1 MASSFLVLRRGPQQR
16 TGFTLVELLVVIAII
31 GILVALLLPAVQS
44 ARESARRT
52 QCKNNLKQVGLG
64 FQNHHD
70 IHGHF
75 PTGGWGWDWAG
86 DPDEG
91 FGEKQPGGWIFNVLP
106 FIEQENVRVLGSGLP
121 WAQKKDAVLQVI
133 QTPIKEMN
141 CPSRRQPKLYLTDWE
156 PRNCTKPPVAAVISG
171 NEFFMLA
178 KTDYGVNCGNQDR
191 NEISGAWPSTSP
203 PPMPAPPAEPKD
215 FENGISYRCS
225 KIGIRDV
232 LDGTTNTLAVG
243 EKYLSLTEY
252 EKGRDAAD
260 NETMYVG
267 YDNDMYRTTY
277 VVDPN
282 PNNDPEAY
290 PPRQDH
296 RTIKKTLVYGSAHG
310 SGFNSVFCDGS
321 VRVISYNISR
331 ANYTRLGARSD
342 GLAQTDIGN

>member
-1 MASSFLVLRRGPQQR
+1 MASSCLTLRRGSQR
-16 TGFTLVELLVVIAII
+16 GTGFTLVELLVVIAII

-44 ARESARRT
+44 ARETARRT
-52 QCKNNLKQVGLG
+52 QCKNNLKQTGLG
-64 FQNHHD
+64 FQTHHD

-106 FIEQENVRVLGSGLP
+106 FIEQENVRNLGSGMP
-121 WAQKKDAVLQVI
+121 WAQKKDAVLKVI

-141 CPSRRQPKLYLTDWE
+141 CPSRRQPKLYATNY
-156 PRNCTKPPVAAVISG
+156 PVVNGTTPPSVG
-171 NEFFMLA
+171 GKYMLA
-178 KTDYGVNCGNQDR
+178 KTDYGANCGNQLR
-191 NEISGAWPSTSP
+191 NEIGPGPSVGSP
-203 PPMPAPPAEPKD
+203 PPMPAPPGEPID
-215 FENGISYRCS
+215 EENGISYRCS

-232 LDGTTNTLAVG
+232 LDGSSNTLAVG

-252 EKGRDAAD
+252 EKGTDPAD
-260 NETMYVG
+260 NESMYVG
-267 YDNDMYRTTY
+267 YDNDMFRSTY

-282 PNNDPEAY
+282 PMNVHENY

-296 RTIKKTLVYGSAHG
+296 RTIKSTLIYGSPHS

-331 ANYTRLGARSD
+331 ANFSRLGARND